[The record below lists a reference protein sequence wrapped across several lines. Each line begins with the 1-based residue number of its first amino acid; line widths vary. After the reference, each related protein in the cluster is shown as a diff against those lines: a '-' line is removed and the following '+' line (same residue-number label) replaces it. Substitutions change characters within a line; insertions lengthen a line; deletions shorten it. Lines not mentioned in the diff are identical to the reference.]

1 MSKADLLD
9 EYVKITKT
17 VDNIQEK
24 INTYK
29 KIIEDKIE
37 HSTNTAECIVYR
49 EEFELF
55 VSDIKHDPQISQKYR
70 RLKQRQQML
79 RDLLLNDTNTNT
91 DTTYMN
97 VDEMIHSLKSKY
109 ETENINNN
117 NINISIRTTPYE
129 TLLND
134 IKSNLK

>member
-29 KIIEDKIE
+29 KTIEDKIE

-70 RLKQRQQML
+70 RLKQRQQTL
-79 RDLLLNDTNTNT
+79 RDLLLDDLTL
-91 DTTYMN
+91 MN

-109 ETENINNN
+109 ETENINN
-117 NINISIRTTPYE
+117 IKTAPYE
-129 TLLND
+129 TLLHN